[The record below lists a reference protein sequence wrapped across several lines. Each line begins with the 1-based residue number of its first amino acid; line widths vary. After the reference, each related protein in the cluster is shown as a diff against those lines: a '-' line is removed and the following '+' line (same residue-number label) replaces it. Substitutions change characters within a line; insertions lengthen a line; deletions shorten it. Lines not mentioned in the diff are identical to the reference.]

1 MGKIFITKDLRVL
14 IYIAGRLLFISLF
27 AININAQQLEYK
39 VGFLGVPDNPEVAW
53 NDENMQ
59 KMKDLGFNTI
69 QLNIAWGYRPNDRLN
84 LEDVVQVPGKFELN
98 MDNELNKTLHSSL
111 NIKNRS
117 DKIQQR
123 IAA

>member
-1 MGKIFITKDLRVL
+1 MRLIF
-14 IYIAGRLLFISLF
+14 
-27 AININAQQLEYK
+27 NAQQLEYK

-69 QLNIAWGYRPNDRLN
+69 QLNIAWGYRPNDEPLN

>member
-69 QLNIAWGYRPNDRLN
+69 QLNIAWGYRPNDERLIW
-84 LEDVVQVPGKFELN
+84 K
-98 MDNELNKTLHSSL
+98 M
-111 NIKNRS
+111 
-117 DKIQQR
+117 
-123 IAA
+123 